1 MLYNQFPSR
10 GVIRAGATGAWAPIK
25 IGNRCQA
32 PVLRNHFS
40 LRNCRFRENHEKWV
54 NYLTFS
60 LCGHPSC
67 SNPNDALC
75 LILLRNVQKL
85 QLAPFCS
92 SQLFLALVS
101 SFLALVSSFLALVSS
116 CNLQLALVISSQL
129 LLCSQMKVQTKR
141 ESFLNNAFTYAAS
154 SQLCYQQV

>member
-1 MLYNQFPSR
+1 MDFNHNICMTIR
-10 GVIRAGATGAWAPIK
+10 GGKCFTALLVARR
-25 IGNRCQA
+25 RCA
-32 PVLRNHFS
+32 AVLPP
-40 LRNCRFRENHEKWV
+40 
-54 NYLTFS
+54 S
-60 LCGHPSC
+60 LCQVSC
-67 SNPNDALC
+67 HKGQVGDLRTRFTRLTARRRAQCS
-75 LILLRNVQKL
+75 ILLRNVQKL
-85 QLAPFCS
+85 QFAPFCS
-92 SQLFLALVS
+92 SQLLLALVS

>member
-1 MLYNQFPSR
+1 MKKRIQKQVFKN
-10 GVIRAGATGAWAPIK
+10 
-25 IGNRCQA
+25 
-32 PVLRNHFS
+32 
-40 LRNCRFRENHEKWV
+40 RENLVKMKTLNL
-54 NYLTFS
+54 NYLNYYLHSHRCPKFRPCFRIFVFPFVTLFFHTS
-60 LCGHPSC
+60 EFV
-67 SNPNDALC
+67 PNAPLC